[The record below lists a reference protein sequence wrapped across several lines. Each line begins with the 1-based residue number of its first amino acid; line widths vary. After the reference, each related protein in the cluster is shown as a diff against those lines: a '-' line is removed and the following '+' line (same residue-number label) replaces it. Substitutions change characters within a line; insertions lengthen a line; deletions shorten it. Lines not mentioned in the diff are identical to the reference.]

1 MSLISPTLALGFV
14 LATGYGATFHFW
26 QRGGGRAL
34 LRYLVAAWLGLFV
47 GHLLGSWFG
56 LDWLMVGRLRVLAGT
71 LGALVSLVGVRV
83 RLSYEG

>member
-1 MSLISPTLALGFV
+1 MSFISPTLALGFV
-14 LATGYGATFHFW
+14 LATAYGAAFHFW

-34 LRYLVAAWLGLFV
+34 LRYLLAAWGGLFL

-71 LGALVSLVGVRV
+71 LGALVALVGVWV
-83 RLSYEG
+83 RLSLE